1 MLKRSNLKW
10 LLPGL
15 LIGAVAGFFY
25 WKFYGCN
32 GTCLITSSPLKSIL
46 YFSVMGA
53 IVNNMFKPQQK
64 QTDESAGNN

>member
-15 LIGAVAGFFY
+15 VIGAVAGFFY

-53 IVNNMFKPQQK
+53 LINNMFKPQQK
-64 QTDESAGNN
+64 QSDESAGNN

>member
-53 IVNNMFKPQQK
+53 LVNNMFKPQQK

>member
-15 LIGAVAGFFY
+15 LIGAVAGFLY

-53 IVNNMFKPQQK
+53 LVNNMFKPQQK
-64 QTDESAGNN
+64 QSDESAGNN

>member
-10 LLPGL
+10 ILPGL
-15 LIGAVAGFFY
+15 IIGAVAGFFY

-46 YFSVMGA
+46 YFSAMGA
-53 IVNNMFKPQQK
+53 LVNNMFKPQQK
-64 QTDESAGNN
+64 QADQSAPND

>member
-53 IVNNMFKPQQK
+53 LINNMFKPQQK
-64 QTDESAGNN
+64 QSDESAGNN

>member
-15 LIGAVAGFFY
+15 VIGAVAGFFY

-46 YFSVMGA
+46 YFTVMGA
-53 IVNNMFKPQQK
+53 LVNNMFKPQQK

>member
-15 LIGAVAGFFY
+15 VIGAVAGFFY

-53 IVNNMFKPQQK
+53 LVNNMFKPQQK

>member
-15 LIGAVAGFFY
+15 VIGAVAGFFY

-53 IVNNMFKPQQK
+53 LVNNMFKPQQK
-64 QTDESAGNN
+64 QSDESAGNN

>member
-1 MLKRSNLKW
+1 MLKRSNVKW

-15 LIGAVAGFFY
+15 LIGAVAGFLY

-53 IVNNMFKPQQK
+53 LINNIFKPQQK
-64 QTDESAGNN
+64 QSDESAGNN